1 MRGGISALFVDRDNS
16 QRRLGKNGGKHG
28 KGEQGHRLHVRG
40 ASTQR
45 LVGTLHDACR
55 THTHTCTTQCP
66 RPQLPFFTL
75 SQTTLPLLTLK
86 LLNLALSGPGTP
98 VTFTGSYI
106 STLVALLSFF
116 TILLSVINLLM
127 FDDWHVPLDQNEKWQ
142 NQIGRPLMFLASLG
156 LMAFN
161 FVIILVTAEE
171 VGATHIR
178 EVYAFLLFWIGYPLS
193 YLILAIVSKDGLL
206 SPEVLLSPLD
216 VICKAIFALWVVQ
229 KSFSP

>member
-1 MRGGISALFVDRDNS
+1 M
-16 QRRLGKNGGKHG
+16 
-28 KGEQGHRLHVRG
+28 
-40 ASTQR
+40 
-45 LVGTLHDACR
+45 
-55 THTHTCTTQCP
+55 
-66 RPQLPFFTL
+66 
-75 SQTTLPLLTLK
+75 TLK

-127 FDDWHVPLDQNEKWQ
+127 FDDWHVPLDNKEKSQ
-142 NQIGRPLMFLASLG
+142 NQIGRSLMFLASLG

-178 EVYAFLLFWIGYPLS
+178 EVYVFLLFWIGYPLS
-193 YLILAIVSKDGLL
+193 YLILANVSKNGLL

-229 KSFSP
+229 KSFLP